1 MPGAPGERAGLRPG
15 DVVVAIDGEQ
25 VADRAG
31 LYRAVSRR
39 TPGTPVVLT
48 VMRGDRQVAVEVSSG
63 DVVEFFA

>member
-1 MPGAPGERAGLRPG
+1 
-15 DVVVAIDGEQ
+15 VTAIDGEP

-39 TPGTPVVLT
+39 TPGAAVALT
-48 VMRGDRQVAVEVSSG
+48 VMRGERQVVVEVSSG